1 MARVK
6 SIQDNDYIISVNN
19 TRHLLDLGFKHD
31 ETEEKYVYYFPAL
44 RHEKITV
51 LHGRIIAYIDTN
63 KIQIDVIDNNATPYA
78 PFYNIECGNYDT
90 IMNKINKAILNEF
103 RKLKIVKGKDKTNES
118 QHKEVN

>member
-31 ETEEKYVYYFPAL
+31 ETEEYVYYFPVL

-51 LHGRIIAYIDTN
+51 LRGRIIAYTDTN
-63 KIQIDVIDNNATPYA
+63 KIQIDVIDNYFTPYA

-90 IMNKINKAILNEF
+90 IMKIT
-103 RKLKIVKGKDKTNES
+103 LKNVQNFG
-118 QHKEVN
+118 QY